1 MTDPL
6 LQIRNLQTSFKTEGG
21 LLHAVNGVSLDVHA
35 GETLALVGESGCGK
49 SATAFSVLGLIQNHS
64 GSRVSGSIIYDGQD
78 LVGLPTRALNAIRGR
93 KIGMIFQDPM
103 TSLNPVL
110 TIGSQLEEAIRTHK
124 PSGTAATRQHA
135 AAMLERVQIP
145 DPRRCLKLFPH
156 ELSGGM
162 RQRVMIAIALSCEP
176 GLLIADE
183 PTTALD
189 VTVQRQILDL
199 IDNLKRESN
208 MGVMLITHDMG
219 VVAQYANRVAVMYAG
234 RVVETGQAADLFRV
248 ARHPYTRGLL
258 ASMPIPRRAGEARG
272 SRRLVELPGAVPDP
286 LSWGKGCHFRPRCAE
301 ALEVC
306 ARQTPELRASN
317 DTGTVACFAHTG
329 QPSGSVAQ

>member
-145 DPRRCLKLFPH
+145 DPRR
-156 ELSGGM
+156 
-162 RQRVMIAIALSCEP
+162 
-176 GLLIADE
+176 
-183 PTTALD
+183 
-189 VTVQRQILDL
+189 
-199 IDNLKRESN
+199 
-208 MGVMLITHDMG
+208 
-219 VVAQYANRVAVMYAG
+219 
-234 RVVETGQAADLFRV
+234 
-248 ARHPYTRGLL
+248 
-258 ASMPIPRRAGEARG
+258 
-272 SRRLVELPGAVPDP
+272 
-286 LSWGKGCHFRPRCAE
+286 
-301 ALEVC
+301 
-306 ARQTPELRASN
+306 
-317 DTGTVACFAHTG
+317 
-329 QPSGSVAQ
+329 